1 MRNLLAPFAFALAFS
16 ASASSFDL
24 HHAVV
29 VSPATFAGP
38 ERKAVE
44 MLLDEIE
51 HRTGLRLEESHT
63 APTDAR
69 PAIVLGSVAQ
79 PAANA
84 PAPPVTPEGYALRT
98 TNTGVILNGRDARG
112 VLFGV
117 GRLLREL
124 RMERG
129 KVSLDAALDIST
141 APDFPLRGHQLGYR
155 PKTNSY
161 DAWTVE
167 IWEQYIRDLIVFGCN
182 AIELV
187 PPRTDDDQDSPHF
200 PLSQIEMMK
209 RMSQLCADY
218 GLDVWIWYP
227 ALDKDYTDPATIQF
241 ALDEW
246 HGVLSQLPRV
256 DALFVPGG
264 DPGHT
269 EPLTMMALLE
279 KQTENLHRSHPN
291 AKMWMSP
298 QGFNKE
304 WMDEFIHYMKTT
316 QPSWLTG
323 IVFGPQNRLRLE
335 TLRRELPAQ
344 YPIRHYPDIT
354 HTRQCQFPVPDW
366 DYAYAV
372 TEQRECI
379 NPRPTQY
386 QHIYKMFSEPTVGFL
401 TYSEGCNDDIN
412 KALWSAWGWDA
423 DAQAVDILREYARY
437 YIGPNRE
444 EDIAQGILALEQNW
458 VGPLATNAG
467 VATTLAQFQEMERTA
482 TPQEKLNWRFQQ
494 LLYRAY
500 YDAYTQQRLEYE
512 TALEQQAMDALRQA
526 QAVGG
531 MGAADNARAIL
542 MKAVNAPVAQ
552 NLRARVFELGEAL
565 YQSIRMQLS
574 VPKYQAIHF
583 DRGANLDLIDIP
595 LNDREWMLARLD
607 EIDKL
612 DKKAERRRAIEEI
625 VNWTNPGTGGFYDDL
640 GDPSNQPHLVKS
652 AEHYPDPEYKS
663 EPINGREYFPGF
675 KRAWNDWAESRYES
689 NLKLHYDALDPDSS
703 YMVRVVYGGD
713 ADERKMR
720 MEAGGEVVHDFID
733 KSWPPKPIEFN
744 LPPAAHTNGTLDL
757 TFMQEPGRG
766 GNGRGCQVTEVWVI
780 KK

>member
-1 MRNLLAPFAFALAFS
+1 MRTLLAPFAFALAFS
-16 ASASSFDL
+16 AGASTIDL
-24 HHAVV
+24 RNAVV

-44 MLLDEIE
+44 MLLDEVE

-69 PAIVLGSVAQ
+69 PIIVLGSVAA
-79 PAANA
+79 PATNA
-84 PAPPVTPEGYALRT
+84 SAPPVTPESYALRT

-124 RMERG
+124 RMDRG

-155 PKTNSY
+155 PKTHSY
-161 DAWTVE
+161 DAWSVE

-187 PPRTDDDQDSPHF
+187 PPRTDDDSDSPHF
-200 PLSQIEMMK
+200 PLTQIEMMK

-269 EPLTMMALLE
+269 PPLTMMALLE

-304 WMDEFIHYMKTT
+304 WMDEFIDYMKTT
-316 QPSWLTG
+316 QPAWLTG

-335 TLRRELPAQ
+335 TLREELPAQ

-354 HTRQCQFPVPDW
+354 HTRQCQFPVPEW

-379 NPRPTQY
+379 NPRPMQY
-386 QHIYKMFSEPTVGFL
+386 QQIYKMFSEPTVGFI
-401 TYSEGCNDDIN
+401 TYS
-412 KALWSAWGWDA
+412 
-423 DAQAVDILREYARY
+423 
-437 YIGPNRE
+437 
-444 EDIAQGILALEQNW
+444 
-458 VGPLATNAG
+458 
-467 VATTLAQFQEMERTA
+467 
-482 TPQEKLNWRFQQ
+482 
-494 LLYRAY
+494 
-500 YDAYTQQRLEYE
+500 
-512 TALEQQAMDALRQA
+512 
-526 QAVGG
+526 
-531 MGAADNARAIL
+531 
-542 MKAVNAPVAQ
+542 
-552 NLRARVFELGEAL
+552 
-565 YQSIRMQLS
+565 
-574 VPKYQAIHF
+574 
-583 DRGANLDLIDIP
+583 
-595 LNDREWMLARLD
+595 
-607 EIDKL
+607 
-612 DKKAERRRAIEEI
+612 
-625 VNWTNPGTGGFYDDL
+625 
-640 GDPSNQPHLVKS
+640 
-652 AEHYPDPEYKS
+652 
-663 EPINGREYFPGF
+663 
-675 KRAWNDWAESRYES
+675 
-689 NLKLHYDALDPDSS
+689 
-703 YMVRVVYGGD
+703 
-713 ADERKMR
+713 
-720 MEAGGEVVHDFID
+720 
-733 KSWPPKPIEFN
+733 
-744 LPPAAHTNGTLDL
+744 
-757 TFMQEPGRG
+757 
-766 GNGRGCQVTEVWVI
+766 
-780 KK
+780 